1 MRFTAT
7 PTNGGTTPTYIWKNG
22 GTAIPLATGN
32 EYTST
37 TLVNGDVITVEMT
50 SNATPCLTGSP
61 ATSDGIMMTVN
72 PVLTASVII
81 AADMNPVCMGTLV
94 TFNAT
99 PTNGGPT
106 PAYQWY
112 KGVTPVGTN
121 SPLYAY
127 APANGDMITVR
138 MTSNASPCLEGS
150 PATSNSV
157 NMQVNPILKAGVSI
171 RADRNPVG
179 KGTAVTFR
187 ATPANGGSAP
197 VYEWYKGATPVGT
210 NSPLYAYVPENG
222 DVISVK
228 MTSNAICVTQN
239 TVRSNSIS
247 MEVKNND
254 ATLSDLKVNGV
265 TVTGFATSTYIYWV
279 VLPHNTAAVPV
290 LTASTTD
297 PKASKLISPST
308 GLPGISTVT
317 IVAEDGTTTK
327 AYSVIFSIAADSDAS
342 LKDLTVNGVTVFGFA
357 PDKFVYNVILPLGT
371 TSIPVIGGTTNDP
384 NATKTIIQPEF
395 VFRNGVIVVRAE
407 DALTI
412 KTYTINFSIVPP
424 SEDATLI
431 DLGYNDVKVPGFT
444 PGTVNYSVV
453 LPMGTTEI
461 PLITATTNHPGA
473 TKVITNPPAL
483 PGMGYV
489 RVTAQDGVTSIAYTI
504 SFTIDTK
511 SNDASLSDLKVDG
524 TTITGFSPLVLTYYV
539 IVPRSVILVP
549 LVTATTT
556 NIRASKV
563 ISTAAALPGT
573 TTIQVTAENGIT
585 VLTYQVK
592 FRYPATGIDEFVNLA
607 NIQVFPNPSSGNF
620 DLIYT
625 GDESLGNQ
633 IEIRILDVVGQEILT
648 LQKERVGFS
657 TRIPIDIS
665 HCHSGIYFIQV
676 RNAKERMV
684 KTIIID

>member
-1 MRFTAT
+1 M
-7 PTNGGTTPTYIWKNG
+7 
-22 GTAIPLATGN
+22 
-32 EYTST
+32 
-37 TLVNGDVITVEMT
+37 
-50 SNATPCLTGSP
+50 
-61 ATSDGIMMTVN
+61 
-72 PVLTASVII
+72 
-81 AADMNPVCMGTLV
+81 
-94 TFNAT
+94 
-99 PTNGGPT
+99 
-106 PAYQWY
+106 
-112 KGVTPVGTN
+112 
-121 SPLYAY
+121 
-127 APANGDMITVR
+127 
-138 MTSNASPCLEGS
+138 
-150 PATSNSV
+150 
-157 NMQVNPILKAGVSI
+157 
-171 RADRNPVG
+171 
-179 KGTAVTFR
+179 
-187 ATPANGGSAP
+187 
-197 VYEWYKGATPVGT
+197 
-210 NSPLYAYVPENG
+210 
-222 DVISVK
+222 
-228 MTSNAICVTQN
+228 
-239 TVRSNSIS
+239 
-247 MEVKNND
+247 
-254 ATLSDLKVNGV
+254 
-265 TVTGFATSTYIYWV
+265 
-279 VLPHNTAAVPV
+279 
-290 LTASTTD
+290 
-297 PKASKLISPST
+297 
-308 GLPGISTVT
+308 
-317 IVAEDGTTTK
+317 
-327 AYSVIFSIAADSDAS
+327 
-342 LKDLTVNGVTVFGFA
+342 KDLTVNGVTVFGFA